1 MTAVLD
7 QLALAITAVGVVAA
21 AVALASSG
29 SWRAAIGVLAELLT
43 AAGLVRLSAEP
54 SWNRLSAE
62 PSWNRLAA
70 AALILVV
77 RRLILSTLLRAPWS
91 RTQSSRA
98 R

>member
-54 SWNRLSAE
+54 SWNRL
-62 PSWNRLAA
+62 AA

-77 RRLILSTLLRAPWS
+77 RRLILSALLRAPWS

>member
-54 SWNRLSAE
+54 SWNRL
-62 PSWNRLAA
+62 AA

-77 RRLILSTLLRAPWS
+77 WRLILSTLLRAPSS

>member
-1 MTAVLD
+1 VTAVLD

-54 SWNRLSAE
+54 SWNRL
-62 PSWNRLAA
+62 AA

-77 RRLILSTLLRAPWS
+77 RRLILSTLLRAPSS

>member
-54 SWNRLSAE
+54 SWNRL
-62 PSWNRLAA
+62 AA

>member
-1 MTAVLD
+1 VTAVLD

-54 SWNRLSAE
+54 SWNRL
-62 PSWNRLAA
+62 AA

-77 RRLILSTLLRAPWS
+77 WRLILSTLLRAPSS

>member
-1 MTAVLD
+1 VTAVLD

-54 SWNRLSAE
+54 SWNRL
-62 PSWNRLAA
+62 AA